1 MWLLPLRRSVSKYT
15 LPPSCT
21 STPIPLVLCGSSWDC
36 WQDVNPPMLRET
48 AHQVTSTSLLEKG
61 IWDITTLVT
70 QSHLVC
76 LSRGAY
82 LIKLLNFYFASELH
96 ILGPQYCIQLALPS
110 NLGSTISHKLPVLA
124 LWPSGYL
131 CCLSL
136 WLSFSLWNQPPFCT
150 HDFQLEN
157 EPN

>member
-1 MWLLPLRRSVSKYT
+1 MWFLPLRRSVSKYT
-15 LPPSCT
+15 LSPSCT

-61 IWDITTLVT
+61 IGDITTLVT

-96 ILGPQYCIQLALPS
+96 IWDPSTAFSWLYLVTWALQSLISSQFWFCGPMATCAAS
-110 NLGSTISHKLPVLA
+110 
-124 LWPSGYL
+124 
-131 CCLSL
+131 LSL
-136 WLSFSLWNQPPFCT
+136 T
-150 HDFQLEN
+150 
-157 EPN
+157 